1 MNELECDY
9 VAAKAFGLETLVLLL
24 RLWVILFCVFTG
36 LWVLGVIIMF
46 WWAAI
51 PIALIGA
58 WWFLNSDAGHEAGD
72 MHLRTVTEDECAVRT
87 PDDEFKGFNSAQGS
101 LN

>member
-1 MNELECDY
+1 MNELDRDY
-9 VAAKAFGLETLVLLL
+9 VAATDLGLKMFVLLL
-24 RLWVILFCVFTG
+24 RLWVILFCVFAG

-58 WWFLNSDAGHEAGD
+58 WCFFNSDAAHDGGEMHMQAVAGD
-72 MHLRTVTEDECAVRT
+72 GCGVQRPYA
-87 PDDEFKGFNSAQGS
+87 EFKGFNSAQGS
-101 LN
+101 LT